1 MPLTRRQFI
10 LRGAAASAAAAA
22 GAGLAMA
29 QTAPRIIKV
38 SAKRFEFT
46 PNEIKL
52 KLNEPVVFEVTTEDV
67 LMGFNIP
74 DFNARADIVPGKTQT
89 LRLVPDRAGEFDF
102 LCDIF
107 CGTKHEEMSG
117 KIFVA

>member
-10 LRGAAASAAAAA
+10 LHSAAATAA
-22 GAGLAMA
+22 GACVGLGIA
-29 QTAPRIIKV
+29 QPAPRIIKV

-46 PNEIKL
+46 PNEIHL
-52 KLNEPVVFEVTTEDV
+52 QLNQPVTFEVTTEDV

-74 DFNARADIVPGKTQT
+74 DFSKRTDVVPGQTQT
-89 LRLVPDRAGEFDF
+89 LSLVPDKPGEFDF

-107 CGTKHEEMSG
+107 CGTKHEEMNG
-117 KIFVA
+117 KIFVT